1 MSLKLNLN
9 QKQKLKVSNKMIKSL
24 NILSMDSVTLRDIIN
39 QEISENPVIKL
50 NEESENNYYSVNINY
65 DSGKSNYEYSYP
77 INYDSKES
85 ERVDVFEYSKITDNK
100 LTSFLLS
107 QLNMENLEN
116 DVKNICEIIIF
127 SLDQHGKLKGTPETL
142 SRDLNINFKLFK
154 SALDILQ
161 TFEPAGVCVFNNKES
176 LIIQAKRLNLDDNV
190 LNILNLD
197 DSLELIANNNIKKIS
212 ELLKLEEKN
221 IISSIKQIKKL
232 NPYPANNFNYSETKY
247 IIPDA
252 YVDISDSKISII
264 IGNPI
269 IPNIKI
275 DNDLN
280 HIMEK
285 GDEETK
291 KFLKTF
297 FERANALINSL
308 ELRNKTFSLVLTE
321 IVNIQIDYFTDYL
334 SYLKPMTMREVA
346 DRLDIN
352 VSTVSRA
359 IKNKYVFCNRGY
371 ILISSLFTSE
381 IKIRNSKESVSNS
394 EVKKCIKEIV
404 SNESKEFPL
413 SDQEITD
420 ELNNRGYNISRRT
433 VSKYR
438 LSLNIPS
445 YKKRK
450 KF

>member
-1 MSLKLNLN
+1 MSLKLNLK
-9 QKQKLKVSNKMIKSL
+9 QKQKLKVSNRMIKSL

-39 QEISENPVIKL
+39 QELSENPVIKL
-50 NEESENNYYSVNINY
+50 NEESEDNYSVNINY
-65 DSGKSNYEYSYP
+65 DTSTSNYDYSYP
-77 INYDSKES
+77 VNYELKER

-107 QLNMENLEN
+107 QLYMEDLEN
-116 DVKNICEIIIF
+116 DIKKICEIIIF
-127 SLDQHGKLKGTPETL
+127 SLDQNGKLKGTPETL
-142 SRDLNINFKLFK
+142 SRDLNINLKLFK
-154 SALDILQ
+154 SALEILQ
-161 TFEPAGVCVFNNKES
+161 TFEPAGVCVFSNKES
-176 LIIQAKRLNLDDNV
+176 LILQAKRLNLDDNV
-190 LNILNLD
+190 LNILNLEN
-197 DSLELIANNNIKKIS
+197 SLELIAHNNIKKIS
-212 ELLKLEEKN
+212 KLLKLEEK
-221 IISSIKQIKKL
+221 IIIYSIKQIKKL
-232 NPYPANNFNYSETKY
+232 NPYPANNFNYSEPKY
-247 IIPDA
+247 ITPDA

-275 DNDLN
+275 DNDFN

-291 KFLKTF
+291 IFLKTF
-297 FERANALINSL
+297 FERANFLINSL

-321 IVNIQIDYFTDYL
+321 IINIQIDYFTDYL
-334 SYLKPMTMREVA
+334 SYLKPMTMKEVA
-346 DRLDIN
+346 DYLDIN

-359 IKNKYVFCNRGY
+359 IKNKYIFCNRGY

-381 IKIRNSKESVSNS
+381 IKKRNSKENVSNS

-413 SDQEITD
+413 SDQEITN
-420 ELNNRGYNISRRT
+420 ELNNRGYSISRRT

-445 YKKRK
+445 YKIRRK
-450 KF
+450 I